1 MNLDVLSSQIFVGV
15 IRLNLL
21 VYLNRNND
29 VKRFKLE
36 VITYQK
42 A

>member
-1 MNLDVLSSQIFVGV
+1 MNLDILSSQIFVVV
-15 IRLNLL
+15 IRLNFL